1 MPDPT
6 SPSPR
11 PARDGDDREARG
23 GGGARGGD
31 RSHGRGRGRGR
42 GRSHGRGRGQG
53 PGRERGAERH
63 TRRQEAV
70 AARRAALPAPEAL
83 HYPPELPVSE
93 RRDEIKAL
101 IRDHQVVIVAG
112 ETGSGKTTQ
121 LPKICL
127 ELGRGVEGMIGHTQP
142 RRIAARSVAERVS
155 EELGTELGTLVGY
168 QVRFTDTSRQDTLL
182 KVMTDGILLAE
193 LQRDRMLSRYD
204 TLIIDEAHER
214 SLNIDFILGY
224 LRQLLPRRPDLK
236 VVITSATIDV
246 HRFAAHFAD
255 ADGRPA
261 PVIEVS
267 GRTYPVEV
275 RYRPLQREGPPTK
288 QGEATFVE
296 VDQVTGICE
305 AVEELWTEGSG
316 RDGAGEDILVFCSGE
331 REIRDATD
339 ALEGMQLPGT
349 EVLPLYG
356 RLSAAE
362 QHRVF
367 ARHPGRRIVVS
378 TNVAETSLTV
388 PGIRYVIDTGTARI
402 SRYSQRLKVQRL
414 PIEPI
419 SQASANQRAGR
430 CGRLAD
436 GIAIRLYSQEDF
448 ESRPEFTDPEILRT
462 NLASVIL
469 QMTNLGLG
477 EIERFPF
484 LEPPDSRQVADGVR
498 LLTELQAIDP
508 TAPAHLPRQRIT
520 PYGRA
525 IVALPVDPRLARML
539 VEAERNG
546 ALKEVLVIVAALSI
560 QDVRERPVDQQERAD
575 QLHARFRRVGGVPR
589 SEGGAAGG
597 KNRPVRVQG
606 ADGRGPKGGSGG
618 SRGAEPPDRV
628 DSDFLVLLNL
638 WRYLQRQQKD
648 LSGSAFRRLCKAEFL
663 HYLRVREWQDLHA
676 QLRQAAKGLG
686 LQLNDHPADADR
698 VHQSLL
704 AGLLSHVGLYDKE
717 RRDYQGAR
725 NARFVLQP
733 GSVLHR
739 RNPEWVMTAELV
751 ETTRLWARTNAAIDP
766 AWVEASA
773 QHLVRRSYS
782 EPRWSRSA
790 AAAVADERVTLY
802 GIPLVAGRAVPL
814 GRTDPETA
822 RDLFIRTALVEG
834 DWDTRHDFFHAN
846 RRLVDELG
854 QLEAR
859 ARRRDIL
866 VDDET
871 LVEFY
876 DQRIPADVVSGAHFD
891 AWWKK
896 ARRTQPHLLTFTEE
910 LLVHEEHADAVRGD
924 DFPTSWTQGEL
935 NFPLT
940 YQFEPG
946 ADADGVTVHLPVEV
960 LNQVQDDGFDWLVPG
975 MHEEL
980 VTALVKALP
989 KDVRRNFVPAPDHAR
1004 AALRGMQEAG
1014 TVGTVPVDEA
1024 LAQELT
1030 RRGLVRV
1037 RATDIEWD
1045 RVPDHLRMTFRVE
1058 RAVRP
1063 GGDHKGGQQP
1073 GGRQSG
1079 GQGRQHRSKGRVEV
1093 LGEGKDLAALQEQL
1107 AGQVRTTMA
1116 AAASGVER
1124 TGLTTWPADL
1134 DPLPQTFSRQV
1145 GPRVVQ
1151 GFPALVDTGTAVDVR
1166 VLATRSEAD
1175 RETTRGIRRLLLL
1188 STTPPWKRL
1197 LALLTNEQKLALGY
1211 NPHGSVPALLEDALA
1226 AAVDSVVADLGGAS
1240 GVRTPAQFEQ
1250 ALVAVRQQS
1259 VPRVLEIVEA
1269 LVPILDTARQVSLRL
1284 QRLTTPAA
1292 ADMATD
1298 LRRQLD
1304 RLVRPGFVAEVGHA
1318 RLPRMVV
1325 WLRGMAER
1333 LDKGVQDL
1341 PRDRQRTADVHVVEE
1356 ELAAFLDK
1364 LPPHRRQDP
1373 DVLDVVWS
1381 VQELRVSLFAQRLGT
1396 AGPISP
1402 KRIYAA
1408 MDAAEDATD

>member
-1 MPDPT
+1 M
-6 SPSPR
+6 
-11 PARDGDDREARG
+11 
-23 GGGARGGD
+23 
-31 RSHGRGRGRGR
+31 
-42 GRSHGRGRGQG
+42 Q
-53 PGRERGAERH
+53 
-63 TRRQEAV
+63 
-70 AARRAALPAPEAL
+70 ARRAALPTPEQL
-83 HYPPELPVSE
+83 HYPPDLPVSE
-93 RRDEIKAL
+93 RREEIRDL

-121 LPKICL
+121 LPKVCL

-155 EELGTELGTLVGY
+155 EELGVELGTTVGY
-168 QVRFTDTSRQDTLL
+168 QVRFTDQSREDTLI

-193 LQRDRMLSRYD
+193 LQRDRDLSRYD

-214 SLNIDFILGY
+214 SLNVDFILGY
-224 LRQLLPRRPDLK
+224 LKQLLPRRPDLK

-246 HRFAAHFAD
+246 DRFSRHFTD

-275 RYRPLQREGPPTK
+275 RYRPLVRLVEPTRGGADAERV
-288 QGEATFVE
+288 QVE
-296 VDQVTGICE
+296 IDQVTGVVE
-305 AVEELWTEGSG
+305 AVEELWTEASG
-316 RDGAGEDILVFCSGE
+316 RDGKGEDVLVFCSGE
-331 REIRDATD
+331 REIRDVVD
-339 ALEGMQLPGT
+339 ALEGLRLPST

-367 ARHPGRRIVVS
+367 SRHAGRRIVVS

-388 PGIRYVIDTGTARI
+388 PGIRYVVDTGTARI

-436 GIAIRLYSQEDF
+436 GIAIRLYSEEDYL
-448 ESRPEFTDPEILRT
+448 SRPEFTDPEILRT

-469 QMTNLGLG
+469 QMTALGLG
-477 EIERFPF
+477 EIARFPF

-508 TAPAHLPRQRIT
+508 GAPAHLPRKRLT

-525 IVALPVDPRLARML
+525 LVALPVDPRLARML
-539 VEAERNG
+539 VEAERQG
-546 ALKEVLVIVAALSI
+546 ALKEVLVIVAALSM
-560 QDVRERPVDQQERAD
+560 QDVRERPADHQAQAD
-575 QLHARFRRVGGVPR
+575 QMHARFRQVGGVPR
-589 SEGGAAGG
+589 GEGGRSGDGRGG
-597 KNRPVRVQG
+597 SQDGRPVRVQG
-606 ADGRGPKGGSGG
+606 EGGQGPREESK
-618 SRGAEPPDRV
+618 DRL

-638 WRYLQRQQKD
+638 WRYLQRQQKK
-648 LSGSAFRRLCKAEFL
+648 LSGSAFRRMCKAEFL
-663 HYLRVREWQDLHA
+663 HYLRVREWQDLHT
-676 QLRQAAKGLG
+676 QLRQAARSLG
-686 LQLNDHPADADR
+686 LQTNEHPANPDQIHR
-698 VHQSLL
+698 SLL
-704 AGLLSHVGLYDKE
+704 AGLLSHVGMWE
-717 RRDYQGAR
+717 RENRTYLGAR
-725 NARFVLQP
+725 GARFVLQP

-739 RNPEWVMTAELV
+739 RNPDWVMTAELV
-751 ETTRLWARTNAAIDP
+751 ETTRLWARTNATVDP
-766 AWVEASA
+766 AWVEEAGA
-773 QHLVRRSYS
+773 HLVKRSYS

-790 AAAVADERVTLY
+790 ASAVADERVTLY
-802 GIPLVAGRAVPL
+802 GIPVVADRTVPL
-814 GRTDPETA
+814 GRIDPELA
-822 RDLFIRTALVEG
+822 RELFIRTALVEE

-846 RRLVDELG
+846 RRLVKELG

-866 VDDET
+866 ADDEA

-876 DQRIPADVVSGAHFD
+876 QARIPAEVVSGAHFD
-891 AWWKK
+891 TWWKQ
-896 ARRTQPHLLTFTEE
+896 ARRTDPHLLTFTEE
-910 LLVHEEHADAVRGD
+910 LLVGEGAEGVSAE
-924 DFPTSWTQGEL
+924 DFPTQWQQDEL
-935 NFPLT
+935 AFGLT

-946 ADADGVTVHLPVEV
+946 ADADGVTMHIPVEV
-960 LNQVQDDGFDWLVPG
+960 LNQVSEEGLDWLVPG
-975 MHEEL
+975 MREEL

-989 KDVRRNFVPAPDHAR
+989 KDIRRNFVPAPDHAR
-1004 AALRGMQEAG
+1004 AALQGMESAG
-1014 TVGTVPVDEA
+1014 VIGSVPVREA
-1024 LAQELT
+1024 LAAELT

-1037 RATDIEWD
+1037 HASDIDWE
-1045 RVPDHLRMTFRVE
+1045 RVPDHLKMTFRVE

-1063 GGDHKGGQQP
+1063 GGRDGQRGKGSRGP
-1073 GGRQSG
+1073 SR
-1079 GQGRQHRSKGRVEV
+1079 RGRVEV
-1093 LGEGKDLAALQEQL
+1093 LGEGKDLAALKEQL

-1124 TGLTTWPADL
+1124 AGLTTWPADL
-1134 DPLPQTFSRQV
+1134 DPLPETFSRQV
-1145 GPRVVQ
+1145 GPRAVQ
-1151 GFPALVDTGTAVDVR
+1151 GFPALVDTGAAVDVR
-1166 VLATRSEAD
+1166 VLATRSDAS
-1175 RETTRGIRRLLLL
+1175 RETLRGVRRLLLL
-1188 STTPPWKRL
+1188 NLQPPWKRL
-1197 LALLTNEQKLALGY
+1197 LAMLTNQQKLSLGH

-1226 AAVDSVVADLGGAS
+1226 AAVDSVVAEQPGAT
-1240 GVRTPAQFEQ
+1240 VRTPAQFEA
-1250 ALVAVRQQS
+1250 ALTRVRQLA
-1259 VPRVLEIVEA
+1259 VPRVLEIVESLA
-1269 LVPILDTARQVSLRL
+1269 PILDTAREVSLRL
-1284 QRLTTPAA
+1284 QRLDAPAA
-1292 ADMATD
+1292 ADMAVD

-1304 RLVRPGFVAEVGHA
+1304 GLVRPGFVADVGHR

-1325 WLRGMAER
+1325 WLRAMAER

-1341 PRDRQRTADVHVVEE
+1341 PRDRRRMEEVHVVEE
-1356 ELAAFLDK
+1356 ELATFLDK

-1396 AGPISP
+1396 AGPISA

-1408 MDAAEDATD
+1408 MDAAEGATA

>member
-1 MPDPT
+1 MEGVPEPDRRRGRPRRQGASGRRREQPHT
-6 SPSPR
+6 TPSSEQRAREPR
-11 PARDGDDREARG
+11 QRDPQRRAQQHRAREA
-23 GGGARGGD
+23 
-31 RSHGRGRGRGR
+31 
-42 GRSHGRGRGQG
+42 
-53 PGRERGAERH
+53 
-63 TRRQEAV
+63 AV

-93 RRDEIKAL
+93 RRAEIRDA
-101 IRDHQVVIVAG
+101 IRDHQVVVVAG

-155 EELGTELGTLVGY
+155 EELGVELGSLVGY
-168 QVRFTDTSRQDTLL
+168 QVRFTDRSRQDTLL
-182 KVMTDGILLAE
+182 KVMTDGILLSE
-193 LQRDRMLSRYD
+193 LQRDRQLRRYD

-224 LRQLLPRRPDLK
+224 LRQLLPQRPDLK
-236 VVITSATIDV
+236 VIITSATIDV
-246 HRFAAHFAD
+246 DRFAAFFAD
-255 ADGRPA
+255 AQGRPA
-261 PVIEVS
+261 PVVEVS
-267 GRTYPVEV
+267 GRTYPVEI
-275 RYRPLQREGPPTK
+275 RYRPLTREVPGSGADGAPT
-288 QGEATFVE
+288 EVE
-296 VDQVTGICE
+296 VDQVTGVVE
-305 AVEELWTEGSG
+305 AVEELWTEASG
-316 RDGAGEDILVFCSGE
+316 RDGKGEDVLVFCSGE
-331 REIRDATD
+331 REIRDVVD
-339 ALEGMQLPGT
+339 ALEGLDLPST

-367 ARHPGRRIVVS
+367 ARHGGRRIVVS

-388 PGIRYVIDTGTARI
+388 PGIRYVVDTGTARI

-436 GIAIRLYSQEDF
+436 GIAIRLYSEEDF
-448 ESRPEFTDPEILRT
+448 EDRPEFTDPEILRT

-469 QMTNLGLG
+469 QMTSLGLG
-477 EIERFPF
+477 DIEKFGF

-508 TAPAHLPRQRIT
+508 TAPAHLPRKRLT

-525 IVALPVDPRLARML
+525 IVGLPVDPRLARML
-539 VEAERNG
+539 IEAERQG

-560 QDVRERPVDQQERAD
+560 QDVRERPADHQQQAD
-575 QLHARFRRVGGVPR
+575 QAHARFRRAGGVASQDGQGDTNR
-589 SEGGAAGG
+589 EGGQDSKRGKGSKGG
-597 KNRPVRVQG
+597 KDAKDAKDV
-606 ADGRGPKGGSGG
+606 
-618 SRGAEPPDRV
+618 V
-628 DSDFLVLLNL
+628 DSDFLVVLNL
-638 WRYLQRQQKD
+638 WRYLQQQQKQ
-648 LSGSAFRRLCKAEFL
+648 LSGSAFRRRCKAEFL
-663 HYLRVREWQDLHA
+663 HYLRVREWQDLHT
-676 QLRQAAKGLG
+676 QLRRAVKQLG
-686 LQLNDHPADADR
+686 MELNQHPANATQ
-698 VHQSLL
+698 VHESLL
-704 AGLLSHVGLYDKE
+704 TGLLSNVGMWE
-717 RRDYQGAR
+717 REARAYLGAR

-739 RNPEWVMTAELV
+739 TNPDWVMSAELV
-751 ETTRLWARTNAAIDP
+751 ETTRLWARTNAVIDP
-766 AWVEASA
+766 AWVERAA
-773 QHLVRRSYS
+773 AHLVKRSYS

-790 AAAVADERVTLY
+790 GSAVADERVTLY
-802 GIPLVAGRAVPL
+802 GIPLVAGRTVPL
-814 GRTDPETA
+814 ARTDPETA
-822 RDLFIRTALVEG
+822 RDLFIRQGLVEE
-834 DWDTRHDFFHAN
+834 DWETRHEFFHAN
-846 RRLVDELG
+846 RRLVRELG

-876 DQRIPADVVSGAHFD
+876 DARIPAEVVSGAHFD
-891 AWWKK
+891 TWWKT
-896 ARRTQPHLLTFTEE
+896 ARRQDPQLLTFTEE
-910 LLVHEEHADAVRGD
+910 LLVGDAGEHVSQD
-924 DFPTSWTQGEL
+924 DFPTQWRQDEL
-935 NFPLT
+935 TFGLT

-960 LNQVQDDGFDWLVPG
+960 LNQVSGEGLDWLVPG

-989 KDVRRNFVPAPDHAR
+989 KDLRRNFVPAPDHAR

-1014 TVGTVPVDEA
+1014 VVGTVPVREA
-1024 LAQELT
+1024 VAAELT
-1030 RRGLVRV
+1030 RRGLARV
-1037 RATDIEWD
+1037 TPEDMAWE

-1063 GGDHKGGQQP
+1063 SGQKG
-1073 GGRQSG
+1073 RN
-1079 GQGRQHRSKGRVEV
+1079 RRRGRVEV

-1124 TGLTTWPADL
+1124 SGLTGWPADL
-1134 DPLPQTFSRQV
+1134 DPLPETFSRQV
-1145 GPRVVQ
+1145 GPREVQ
-1151 GFPALVDTGTAVDVR
+1151 GYPALVDTGEAVDVR
-1166 VLATRSEAD
+1166 VLATRSEAE
-1175 RETTRGIRRLLLL
+1175 RETRRGVRRLLLL
-1188 STTPPWKRL
+1188 GTTPPWKRL
-1197 LALLTNEQKLALGY
+1197 LALLSNSQKLSLGH

-1226 AAVDSVVADLGGAS
+1226 AAVDSVVAEQPGAT
-1240 GVRTPAQFEQ
+1240 VRTPEQFEA
-1250 ALVAVRQQS
+1250 ALVGVRQQT
-1259 VPRVLEIVEA
+1259 VPRVLEIVES
-1269 LVPILDTARQVSLRL
+1269 LVPILDTAREVSLRL
-1284 QRLTTPAA
+1284 QRLDAPAA
-1292 ADMATD
+1292 ADLATD

-1304 RLVRPGFVAEVGHA
+1304 ALVKPGFVAEVGHA

-1325 WLRGMAER
+1325 WLRAMAER

-1341 PRDRQRTADVHVVEE
+1341 TRDRERMEDVQIVQEE
-1356 ELAAFLDK
+1356 IDSFLAG

-1373 DVLDVVWS
+1373 DVLDIVWS
-1381 VQELRVSLFAQRLGT
+1381 LQELRVSLFAQRLGT
-1396 AGPISP
+1396 PAPVSP

-1408 MDAAEDATD
+1408 MDRAEAAG

>member
-1 MPDPT
+1 VERVPEPAT
-6 SPSPR
+6 SSRPRRRPS
-11 PARDGDDREARG
+11 RG
-23 GGGARGGD
+23 GR
-31 RSHGRGRGRGR
+31 
-42 GRSHGRGRGQG
+42 
-53 PGRERGAERH
+53 PERGRH
-63 TRRQEAV
+63 TRQEAVV
-70 AARRAALPAPEAL
+70 AARRAALPTPESL

-93 RRDEIKAL
+93 RRDDIRAL

-155 EELGTELGTLVGY
+155 EELGVELGTTVGY
-168 QVRFTDTSRQDTLL
+168 QVRFTDQSRQDTLV
-182 KVMTDGILLAE
+182 KVMTDGILLSE
-193 LQRDRMLSRYD
+193 LQRDRMLRRYD

-246 HRFAAHFAD
+246 ERFAAHFAD
-255 ADGRPA
+255 AQGRPA
-261 PVIEVS
+261 PVVEVS

-275 RYRPLQREGPPTK
+275 RYRPLVREVPPARGGADAAPTR
-288 QGEATFVE
+288 VE
-296 VDQVTGICE
+296 IDQVTGVVE
-305 AVEELWTEGSG
+305 AVEELWTEATG
-316 RDGAGEDILVFCSGE
+316 RDGKGEDVLVFCSGE
-331 REIRDATD
+331 REIRDVCD
-339 ALEGMQLPGT
+339 ALDGLNLPAT

-367 ARHPGRRIVVS
+367 SRHAGRRIVVS

-388 PGIRYVIDTGTARI
+388 PGIRYVVDTGTARI

-419 SQASANQRAGR
+419 SQASANQRSGR

-436 GIAIRLYSQEDF
+436 GIAIRLYSEEDF
-448 ESRPEFTDPEILRT
+448 AARPEFTDPEILRT

-469 QMTNLGLG
+469 QMTALGLG
-477 EIERFPF
+477 EIEKFPF

-508 TAPAHLPRQRIT
+508 TAPAHLPRERIT

-539 VEAERNG
+539 VEAERQG
-546 ALKEVLVIVAALSI
+546 ALKEVLVIAAALSI
-560 QDVRERPVDQQERAD
+560 QDVRERPADNQAQAD
-575 QLHARFRRVGGVPR
+575 QAHARFRRVGGVGAGDGDTR
-589 SEGGAAGG
+589 HAGSEQGG
-597 KNRPVRVQG
+597 RPLRVQG
-606 ADGRGPKGGSGG
+606 EGGVGPKGGPGG
-618 SRGAEPPDRV
+618 GRGAESPDRV

-638 WRYLQRQQKD
+638 WRYLQKQQKN

-663 HYLRVREWQDLHA
+663 HYLRVREWQDLHT
-676 QLRQAAKGLG
+676 QLRQAAKNLG
-686 LQLNDHPADADR
+686 LEVNEHPAAPDQ

-704 AGLLSHVGLYDKE
+704 AGLLSHVGMWERE
-717 RRDYQGAR
+717 RRDYLGAR
-725 NARFVLQP
+725 GARFVLQP

-739 RNPEWVMTAELV
+739 RNPDWVMTAELV
-751 ETTRLWARTNAAIDP
+751 ETSRLWARTNAVVDP
-766 AWVEASA
+766 AWVEAAA

-782 EPRWSRSA
+782 EPRWSRSSA
-790 AAAVADERVTLY
+790 SAVAEERVTLY
-802 GIPLVAGRAVPL
+802 GIPLVAGRPVPL
-814 GRTDPETA
+814 GRTDPELA
-822 RDLFIRTALVEG
+822 RELFIRSALVEE

-846 RRLVDELG
+846 RRLVKELG

-871 LVEFY
+871 LYEFY
-876 DQRIPADVVSGAHFD
+876 DQRIPAEVVSGAHFD
-891 AWWKK
+891 TWWKT
-896 ARRTQPHLLTFTEE
+896 ARRRDPRLLTFTEE
-910 LLVHEEHADAVRGD
+910 LLVGDAAAAVSADDV
-924 DFPTSWTQGEL
+924 PTSWTQGEL
-935 NFPLT
+935 TFGLT

-946 ADADGVTVHLPVEV
+946 ADADGVTVHIPVEV
-960 LNQVQDDGFDWLVPG
+960 LNQVREDGFDWLVPG
-975 MHEEL
+975 LHEEL
-980 VTALVKALP
+980 VTAMIKALP
-989 KDVRRNFVPAPDHAR
+989 KDLRRNFVPAPDHAR
-1004 AALRGMQEAG
+1004 AALAGMRERGV
-1014 TVGTVPVDEA
+1014 VGEVPVREA
-1024 LAQELT
+1024 LAEELT

-1037 RATDIEWD
+1037 HASDVDLE
-1045 RVPDHLRMTFRVE
+1045 RVPEHLRMTFRVE
-1058 RAVRP
+1058 RAVSP
-1063 GGDHKGGQQP
+1063 GPPGRGG
-1073 GGRQSG
+1073 GGR
-1079 GQGRQHRSKGRVEV
+1079 RPRGRVEV
-1093 LGEGKDLAALQEQL
+1093 LGEGKDLAALKADL

-1134 DPLPQTFSRQV
+1134 DPLPATFSRQV
-1145 GPRVVQ
+1145 GPRAVQ
-1151 GFPALVDTGTAVDVR
+1151 GFPALVDTGSAVDVR
-1166 VLATRSEAD
+1166 VLATRSEAE
-1175 RETTRGIRRLLLL
+1175 RETLRGVRRLLLL
-1188 STTPPWKRL
+1188 NTQPPWKRL
-1197 LALLTNEQKLALGY
+1197 LALLTNQQKLSLGH

-1226 AAVDSVVADLGGAS
+1226 AAVDSVVAEQPGAT
-1240 GVRTPAQFEQ
+1240 VRTPAQFEA
-1250 ALVAVRQQS
+1250 ALAGVRQLS
-1259 VPRVLEIVEA
+1259 VPRVLEIVEW
-1269 LVPILDTARQVSLRL
+1269 LVPILDTAREVSLRL

-1292 ADMATD
+1292 ADMAVD

-1304 RLVRPGFVAEVGHA
+1304 ALVRPGFVADVGHR

-1325 WLRGMAER
+1325 WLRAMAER

-1341 PRDRQRTADVHVVEE
+1341 PRDRQRMEEVQVVEA
-1356 ELAAFLDK
+1356 ELQTFLAN

-1402 KRIYAA
+1402 KRVYAA
-1408 MDAAEDATD
+1408 MDAVEDATST